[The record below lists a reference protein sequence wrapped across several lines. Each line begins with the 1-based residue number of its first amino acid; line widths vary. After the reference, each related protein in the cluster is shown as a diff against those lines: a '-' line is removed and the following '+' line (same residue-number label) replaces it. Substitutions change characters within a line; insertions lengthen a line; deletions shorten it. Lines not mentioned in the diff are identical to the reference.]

1 MYCVCYRFF
10 IPSIDYPEKQLS
22 PNNSADSLSGNYIT
36 IILAPVD
43 INISSHLTNYSAASS
58 KVVIST
64 FCVIKINI
72 SVIDTVGKF
81 AAVVSIRTYSG
92 RRFCIAVIDTIYYFA
107 IIRISYKMT
116 VIGLYFACSKIID
129 AIPYYRVLRA
139 KDKQKNIPRG
149 ILCQCQFRRN
159 YNVFYYSSAYI
170 RKQSA
175 TRRKRA
181 FEFIIITI
189 EYSIERV

>member
-43 INISSHLTNYSAASS
+43 INISGYLAHYSTASS

-72 SVIDTVGKF
+72 SVIDTVNKLTS
-81 AAVVSIRTYSG
+81 VLRIRTYSG
-92 RRFCIAVIDTIYYFA
+92 RRFCIAVIDTIDYFA
-107 IIRISYKMT
+107 ISCVSYKMT

-139 KDKQKNIPRG
+139 KDKQKNISRG

-159 YNVFYYSSAYI
+159 YNVFYYSTAYI

-175 TRRKRA
+175 TRRKLA
-181 FEFIIITI
+181 FEFIIITV
-189 EYSIERV
+189 EYSIERI